1 MNDTLILLALIAV
14 AIIAAIL
21 SFVAWYLL
29 ARRPPGREKKA
40 RFDSDDSPV

>member
-14 AIIAAIL
+14 AIIAAVL

-29 ARRPPGREKKA
+29 ARRPSGQERKGRL
-40 RFDSDDSPV
+40 DSDDSPV